1 MFWISLEHVCTW
13 NFVPKNGKCWKCFKM
28 LENHFH
34 LLECWQKFL
43 MQQLSVMNFPWVK
56 TENRSLISSI
66 TLSSVPRFEV
76 TQFRR
81 PLAVDSQYS
90 VPLVQWLAVAHL
102 PLLALFISMS
112 KFMFCKLDEEEEG
125 SGGEDMVLNRSFTF
139 KMEFSW
145 SSSSRDGSLQK
156 FTVGLW
162 WRDEALIVVKLG
174 KFKYSSSK
182 W

>member
-1 MFWISLEHVCTW
+1 
-13 NFVPKNGKCWKCFKM
+13 
-28 LENHFH
+28 
-34 LLECWQKFL
+34 
-43 MQQLSVMNFPWVK
+43 
-56 TENRSLISSI
+56 
-66 TLSSVPRFEV
+66 
-76 TQFRR
+76 
-81 PLAVDSQYS
+81 
-90 VPLVQWLAVAHL
+90 
-102 PLLALFISMS
+102 
-112 KFMFCKLDEEEEG
+112 MFCKLDEEEEG